1 MKVVKNIFTV
11 LFTILF
17 SIFIVLNIC
26 VFCVSDFAVKDN
38 IVESIKKMDISKEVN
53 KIRNSGNGSGKLSG
67 AINDMYLLASQFSVS
82 EKVVDQIIDSNA
94 TKEIIGKATGNLTD
108 YVVNGKDTKI
118 ISADDAYD
126 IISDNLDEW
135 LEDSGVSITDS
146 QKEKFLREVEKQLPD
161 IAEFIP
167 SSEDL
172 LGTEYEDKIKLIQKI
187 FSKQTKIICIVGLI
201 VSGIMVIILKGKYF
215 TLNLGIASLISGLVT
230 VGLSFVLPELIVSMM
245 NEADLSL
252 IASSISNELAKS
264 LLYFGFIPI
273 IVSIILLIIYKIT
286 KKKNI

>member
-286 KKKNI
+286 KKKN